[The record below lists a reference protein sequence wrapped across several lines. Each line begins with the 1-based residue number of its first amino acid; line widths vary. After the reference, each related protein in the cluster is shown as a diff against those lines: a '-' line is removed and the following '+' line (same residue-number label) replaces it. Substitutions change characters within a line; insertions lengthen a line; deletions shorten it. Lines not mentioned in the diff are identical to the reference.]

1 MQNKYKL
8 YNLHTE
14 VFHIYAHA
22 PTHYARKGYS
32 TEYSAYRQNM
42 CSLIFSRTLSLFYSC
57 YEGRFNTD

>member
-32 TEYSAYRQNM
+32 TEHSACTYVLVN
-42 CSLIFSRTLSLFYSC
+42 FF
-57 YEGRFNTD
+57 